1 MIMEWYLSIYYTWKK
16 ELKKKKSAPT
26 WNDRFQLPDG

>member
-16 ELKKKKSAPT
+16 EFKKMSAPT